1 MNLPVAQP
9 VATTDSRPV
18 VSTYSILLLSGML
31 FGMVISGSFATEFKA
46 WVTLAGTL
54 GLVAYLVV
62 SFASHKQKQTQLRL
76 ATMQVEERLERHSH
90 FDLHADDLRLDPPNT
105 ATKTA

>member
-9 VATTDSRPV
+9 VATTGSRPV
-18 VSTYSILLLSGML
+18 ISTYSILLLSGML
-31 FGMVISGSFATEFKA
+31 FGMVISGSFPTEFKA

-54 GLVAYLVV
+54 GLVAYVVV
-62 SFASHKQKQTQLRL
+62 SLAAHKQKQTQLRL

-90 FDLHADDLRLDPPNT
+90 FDLRAEDLRLDQPN
-105 ATKTA
+105 AETKSA

>member
-18 VSTYSILLLSGML
+18 ISTYSILLLSGML
-31 FGMVISGSFATEFKA
+31 FGMVVSGSFPTEFKA

-54 GLVAYLVV
+54 GLVAYVVV
-62 SFASHKQKQTQLRL
+62 SLAAHKQKQTQLRL

-90 FDLHADDLRLDPPNT
+90 FDLRAEDLRLDQPN
-105 ATKTA
+105 AETKSA

>member
-9 VATTDSRPV
+9 AVTTDSRPV
-18 VSTYSILLLSGML
+18 ISTYSILLLSGML
-31 FGMVISGSFATEFKA
+31 FGMVISGSFPTEFKA

-54 GLVAYLVV
+54 GLVAYVVV
-62 SFASHKQKQTQLRL
+62 SLAAHKQKQTQLRL

-90 FDLHADDLRLDPPNT
+90 FDLRAEDLRLDQPN
-105 ATKTA
+105 AETKSA